1 MAGNDRKIQ
10 EVGKPTRPEPRRC
23 APPALGPLLRFRM
36 ESHRTGSP
44 RDHGIPAGELV
55 RAGAIALAEDRLGE
69 APPATVSPGHL
80 ALIETMWR
88 MVYVLATLN
97 REQLLD
103 GGRADDLDELV
114 AEAREVMKETMDEGP
129 V

>member
-10 EVGKPTRPEPRRC
+10 KSGSQHGRNRGDARRPHSV
-23 APPALGPLLRFRM
+23 RFSDAEWNLIERA
-36 ESHRTGSP
+36 SAR
-44 RDHGIPAGELV
+44 HGIPAGELV
-55 RAGAIALAEDRLGE
+55 RAGATALAEDRLGE

-103 GGRADDLDELV
+103 GGRGEDLDELV
-114 AEAREVMKETMDEGP
+114 DEAREVMKETMNEGSA
-129 V
+129 